1 MEYRRFDNT
10 IVLRVDRGEEVV
22 SCIEKIAGDEE
33 IQLAHI
39 AGLGVADS
47 VKVGLYD
54 VDRREFLCKEFHE
67 PMEITS
73 LIGNIIRQDGQPY
86 LHLHITCA
94 DAQQHCIGGH
104 LKSAQI
110 SGTAEIF
117 ITVINA
123 VVGRRI
129 DDIGHT
135 GLNIFD
141 FPQAKTADR

>member
-22 SCIEKIAGDEE
+22 SCIEKVAGDEG

-39 AGLGVADS
+39 EGLGAADS

-54 VDRREFLCKEFHE
+54 VDQKEFLCKEFHE
-67 PMEITS
+67 PMEITA
-73 LIGNIIRQDGQPY
+73 LIGNITRQDGQPY

-94 DAQQHCIGGH
+94 DAQQRCIGGH
-104 LKSAQI
+104 LKAARI

-117 ITVINA
+117 ITVVNA
-123 VVGRRI
+123 AVGRKT
-129 DDIGHT
+129 DDIGNT
-135 GLNIFD
+135 GLSIFD
-141 FPQAKTADR
+141 FPQANNS

>member
-1 MEYRRFDNT
+1 MEYRRFENT
-10 IVLRVDRGEEVV
+10 IVLRVDRDEEVV
-22 SCIEKIAGDEE
+22 SCIEKVAGEE
-33 IQLAHI
+33 DIQLAHI
-39 AGLGVADS
+39 EGLGAADF

-54 VDRREFLCKEFHE
+54 VNQKEFLCKEFHE

-73 LIGNIIRQDGQPY
+73 LIGNITRQDGQPY

-104 LKSAQI
+104 LKSVRI

-123 VVGRRI
+123 IVGRKT
-129 DDIGHT
+129 DDIGNT
-135 GLNIFD
+135 RLNIFD
-141 FPQAKTADR
+141 FSQAKTN